1 MSRGDGI
8 GEINWI
14 ERASASLPLRVCPS
28 NYVSWVGG
36 VL

>member
-14 ERASASLPLRVCPS
+14 ERASASLPSRMYPF
-28 NYVSWVGG
+28 NYVSRVDG